1 MRKNLLVA
9 AAAAAL
15 AISSGAN
22 AAVLVNAPSVINL
35 NNPNPSAPGSV
46 QVEDGVT
53 TIKFGL
59 NPITDTSFTASF
71 ILNNTLAGI
80 YSVSTST
87 SSTGVTFSGGTLTQ
101 LLGCA
106 VDLTGCTTGAVY
118 NLLVGTGPVPPAGTT
133 LYLAPTQLAAGNY
146 RVTINGTGPGNGSY
160 TGNVT
165 IRPAVP
171 EPATWAMMLLG
182 FGATGM
188 MMRRRNRRTVLAQV
202 A

>member
-1 MRKNLLVA
+1 MRKLFMA
-9 AAAAAL
+9 AASAAAL
-15 AISSGAN
+15 ALSSGAN
-22 AAVLVNAPSVINL
+22 AAVVVNAGTVTNL

-46 QVEDGVT
+46 QIEDGVT
-53 TIKFGL
+53 TINFGL
-59 NPITDTSFTASF
+59 NPIADTSFTSSF

-87 SSTGVTFSGGTLTQ
+87 SSTGVLFTGGTMTQ

-106 VDLTGCTTGAVY
+106 VDFTGCTTGAVY
-118 NLLVGTGPVPPAGTT
+118 SLLLGTGPVPPAGTT

-146 RVTINGTGPGNGSY
+146 RLTVNGTGPGNGSY

-182 FGATGM
+182 FGATGL
-188 MMRRRNRRTVLAQV
+188 MMRRRRTVLAQV
-202 A
+202 V

>member
-1 MRKNLLVA
+1 MRKILLA
-9 AAAAAL
+9 AASAAAV
-15 AISSGAN
+15 AFSSGAN
-22 AAVLVNAPSVINL
+22 AAVVVNAGTVTNL
-35 NNPNPSAPGSV
+35 NNPNPSDPNSV
-46 QVEDGVT
+46 KVEDGVT
-53 TIKFGL
+53 TINFGL
-59 NPITDTSFTASF
+59 NPITDTNFTSSF

-87 SSTGVTFSGGTLTQ
+87 SSSGVLFTGGTLTQ
-101 LLGCA
+101 LMGCA
-106 VDLTGCTTGAVY
+106 VDFTGCTAGAVY

-146 RVTINGTGPGNGSY
+146 RLTVNGTSPGNGSY

-171 EPATWAMMLLG
+171 EPSTWAMMLLG
-182 FGATGM
+182 FGATGF
-188 MMRRRNRRTVLAQV
+188 MMRRRNRRTVLAQI

>member
-1 MRKNLLVA
+1 MRKLFMA
-9 AAAAAL
+9 AASAAAL
-15 AISSGAN
+15 ALSSGAN
-22 AAVLVNAPSVINL
+22 AAVVVNAGTVTNL

-53 TIKFGL
+53 TINFGL
-59 NPITDTSFTASF
+59 NPITDTSFTSSF

-87 SSTGVTFSGGTLTQ
+87 SSPGVTFSGGTMTQ

-106 VDLTGCTTGAVY
+106 ADFTGCTTGAVFS
-118 NLLVGTGPVPPAGTT
+118 LLVGTGPVPPAGTT

-146 RVTINGTGPGNGSY
+146 RLTVNGTGPGNGSF

-182 FGATGM
+182 FGATGL
-188 MMRRRNRRTVLAQV
+188 MMRRRRTVLAQV